1 MMNFSEQRDGLQ
13 DRNVVDR
20 ELKVFKVLILGDSGT
35 GKTALV
41 RRSVH
46 DFFTEGYRSTIGV
59 DFSLK
64 VLRWT
69 EDLEIRLQMWDL
81 AGQDRFNHLSRLYFN
96 KASGALLVCDQ
107 SDKSLEGIIKWKKE
121 LDSKLCDTPAVI
133 LVNKDDLREEEGVS
147 NDDIAMEEL
156 ARDLNIITW
165 TRTSAKTGNGVE
177 EGIRSLVWQML
188 EREQALIYGDTG
200 LGRSD
205 SIITLTTPDRR
216 GTCNSYC
223 WGYSDK

>member
-1 MMNFSEQRDGLQ
+1 MFVELKLRTASQITNIVGVGVGRIIIIREIMESMTSTLSSENINGK
-13 DRNVVDR
+13 

-64 VLRWT
+64 VLRWS

-96 KASGALLVCDQ
+96 KAAGVLLVCDQ
-107 SDKSLEGIIKWKKE
+107 STEKSLEGIIKWKKE
-121 LDSKLCDTPAVI
+121 LDSKLNDNIPAVI
-133 LVNKDDLREEEGVS
+133 ICNKEDIRQQSMESDDDLEIEE
-147 NDDIAMEEL
+147 I
-156 ARDLNIITW
+156 ARDLGVCAW
-165 TRTSAKTGNGVE
+165 TRTSAKTGDGVE
-177 EGIRSLVWQML
+177 EGIR
-188 EREQALIYGDTG
+188 
-200 LGRSD
+200 
-205 SIITLTTPDRR
+205 
-216 GTCNSYC
+216 
-223 WGYSDK
+223 

>member
-1 MMNFSEQRDGLQ
+1 MMNFSEQRDGIQ

-121 LDSKLCDTPAVI
+121 LDSKLCDTQAVI
-133 LVNKDDLREEEGVS
+133 LVNKDDLREEEEICYNRVS
-147 NDDIAMEEL
+147 D
-156 ARDLNIITW
+156 
-165 TRTSAKTGNGVE
+165 
-177 EGIRSLVWQML
+177 Q
-188 EREQALIYGDTG
+188 
-200 LGRSD
+200 
-205 SIITLTTPDRR
+205 
-216 GTCNSYC
+216 
-223 WGYSDK
+223 

>member
-1 MMNFSEQRDGLQ
+1 MEQRLSE
-13 DRNVVDR
+13 RNNPGEER

-147 NDDIAMEEL
+147 SDDIAMEEL
-156 ARDLNIITW
+156 ARDMNIISW
-165 TRTSAKTGNGVE
+165 TRTSAKTGDGVE

-188 EREQALIYGDTG
+188 EREQALVYGDSE

-205 SIITLTTPDRR
+205 SIITLTTPDKK
-216 GTCNSYC
+216 GSCNSYC
-223 WGYSDK
+223 WGYSYK

>member
-1 MMNFSEQRDGLQ
+1 MGVGVGVGRITIIREMMDSMTSTLSSENINGK
-13 DRNVVDR
+13 

-64 VLRWT
+64 VLRWS

-107 SDKSLEGIIKWKKE
+107 GTEKSLWVPLRPGMPFHLPKSI
-121 LDSKLCDTPAVI
+121 LMSKITNPI
-133 LVNKDDLREEEGVS
+133 LTKVMIV
-147 NDDIAMEEL
+147 M
-156 ARDLNIITW
+156 
-165 TRTSAKTGNGVE
+165 
-177 EGIRSLVWQML
+177 
-188 EREQALIYGDTG
+188 
-200 LGRSD
+200 
-205 SIITLTTPDRR
+205 
-216 GTCNSYC
+216 
-223 WGYSDK
+223 